1 MSLFS
6 AVSSEDMQ
14 TARIVTGLTMA
25 AFLGIGFVPGLRAR
39 AALARG
45 VLLGV
50 YLVACVVFV
59 GYVLMQQ
66 RP

>member
-25 AFLGIGFVPGLRAR
+25 AFLGIGFVPGLRGR
-39 AALARG
+39 VALARG

-50 YLVACVVFV
+50 YLVACAGFV
-59 GYVLMQQ
+59 GYVLMRQ
-66 RP
+66 